1 MMTRWFPVSVVL
13 SAVLTLFAAWHLGF
27 GAVHIPLTDVWQ
39 TLIHGQAGHD
49 FILWGYRMPRL
60 IVAALV
66 GAALA
71 LSGLLVQGVVRNPLA
86 SPDILGVTGGASLA
100 VVGLAVVWD
109 DAPVAWVPFVA
120 LAGGF
125 ASLGCLLWL
134 ARPVLNQPASLA
146 LVGIALSAVFAA
158 GIDFLL
164 TLYPLEINS
173 SLIWLT
179 GSVWGRNWTHLP
191 LIVPWLVV
199 LIPAAAYLAYQ
210 LDLLDLGDDTASSLG
225 SHVGRLRLLALL
237 TAVALA
243 SSAVSVCGAISFV
256 GLVAPHMARFLVGH
270 RHLPLIPVCLLLG
283 AILMVSA
290 DLFARV
296 LMPPIELPAGIV
308 TAFIGAPYF
317 VFLITRYKHW

>member
-1 MMTRWFPVSVVL
+1 MSRWLGTSTVL
-13 SAVLTLFAAWHLGF
+13 LLVLLMFAAWHVGA
-27 GAVHIPLTDVWQ
+27 GAVRIPLADLWQ
-39 TLIHGQAGHD
+39 TLTVGHAEYD
-49 FILWGYRMPRL
+49 FIFWGYRLPRL
-60 IVAALV
+60 VVAALV

-100 VVGLAVVWD
+100 VVALAIGWSG
-109 DAPVAWVPFVA
+109 APLVLVPFAA

-125 ASLGCLLWL
+125 ASAGLLLWL

-146 LVGIALSAVFAA
+146 LVGIALSALFAA

-179 GSVWGRNWTHLP
+179 GSVWGRNWSHLP
-191 LIVPWLVV
+191 LIVPWLLV
-199 LIPAAAYLAYQ
+199 LIPVAAWLAHR
-210 LDLLDLGDDTASSLG
+210 LDLLNLGDDIATSLG
-225 SHVGRLRLLALL
+225 TPVGRLRLLALL

-243 SSAVSVCGAISFV
+243 SASVSVCGAISFV

-283 AILMVSA
+283 AILLVSA
-290 DLFARV
+290 DLFARI

-317 VFLITRYKHW
+317 VFLIIRYKHW

>member
-1 MMTRWFPVSVVL
+1 MTRWFPTSVVL
-13 SAVLTLFAAWHLGF
+13 MAALAVFAAWHLGA
-27 GAVHIPLTDVWQ
+27 GAVHIPLPDLWQ
-39 TLIHGQAGHD
+39 ALTRGQAEFE

-60 IVAALV
+60 VIAALV

-100 VVGLAVVWD
+100 VVVLAVAWTDV
-109 DAPVAWVPFVA
+109 PVTWVPFAA

-146 LVGIALSAVFAA
+146 LVGVALSALFAA
-158 GIDFLL
+158 AIDFLL

-173 SLIWLT
+173 SMIWLT

-191 LIVPWLVV
+191 LIVPGLVV
-199 LIPAAAYLAYQ
+199 LIPLAAYLAYR
-210 LDLLDLGDDTASSLG
+210 LDLLDLGDETATNLG
-225 SHVGRLRLLALL
+225 TRVGRLRLIALA
-237 TAVALA
+237 TAVGLA

-290 DLFARV
+290 DLFARI

-308 TAFIGAPYF
+308 IAFIGAPYF

>member
-1 MMTRWFPVSVVL
+1 MTRWLPMSVTL
-13 SAVLTLFAAWHLGF
+13 MAVLLVFAAWHLGF
-27 GAVHIPLTDVWQ
+27 GAVKISLPELWQ
-39 TLIHGQAGHD
+39 TLVHGQPD
-49 FILWGYRMPRL
+49 YEFILYGYRMPRL
-60 IVAALV
+60 FIAALV

-100 VVGLAVVWD
+100 VVGFSIAWTDASVV
-109 DAPVAWVPFVA
+109 WVPFVA

-146 LVGIALSAVFAA
+146 LVGVALSALFAA
-158 GIDFLL
+158 AIDFLL
-164 TLYPLEINS
+164 TMYPLEINS

-179 GSVWGRNWTHLP
+179 GSVWGRNWSHLP
-191 LIVPWLVV
+191 LIAPWLAV
-199 LIPAAAYLAYQ
+199 LIPVATFLAYR
-210 LDLLDLGDDTASSLG
+210 LDLLDLGDQAATSLG
-225 SHVGRLRLLALL
+225 TRVGWLRLLALV

-243 SSAVSVCGAISFV
+243 SASVSVCGAISFV

-290 DLFARV
+290 DLFARI

>member
-1 MMTRWFPVSVVL
+1 MTRWLPMSVTLMVVL
-13 SAVLTLFAAWHLGF
+13 VLFSAWHLGF
-27 GAVHIPLTDVWQ
+27 GAVKISPPDLWR
-39 TLIHGQAGHD
+39 TLMHQQPEYE
-49 FILWGYRMPRL
+49 FILYGYRMPRL
-60 IVAALV
+60 VIAALV

-100 VVGLAVVWD
+100 VVGFSIAWTG
-109 DAPVAWVPFVA
+109 APVAWVPIVA

-146 LVGIALSAVFAA
+146 LVGVALSALFAA
-158 GIDFLL
+158 AIDFLL

-179 GSVWGRNWTHLP
+179 GSVWGRNWSHLP
-191 LIVPWLVV
+191 LIVPWLII
-199 LIPAAAYLAYQ
+199 LIPVAALLAYR
-210 LDLLDLGDDTASSLG
+210 LDLLNLGDATATSLG
-225 SHVGRLRLLALL
+225 TRVSGLRLLALL

-243 SSAVSVCGAISFV
+243 SASVSVCGAISFV